1 MDMIHQL
8 LAQGE
13 KYSKEI
19 EGKFDSFVGTPDAR
33 VKDWPLMRFDH
44 MFYMAAGYLIL
55 IALLRFL
62 MSFKSS
68 PLPVKALA
76 TLHNIN
82 LTALSAYMC
91 IEILR
96 QAFFVNNYSLFGNG
110 VDQSPRGY
118 GMARILYIFYLSKI
132 LEFID
137 TMIMAFKKNDRQIS
151 FLHLYHHSSIFFVWW
166 IIIRYGPGGEAYF
179 SAALNSF
186 IHVLMYGYYLWS
198 TFASKLAEGR
208 KPHPFHPTYYKKY
221 ITSMQMTQFTCMLI
235 QSICDLWFIP
245 NHYPRPLV
253 WILFFYMF
261 TMLGL
266 FANFFIRNYIA
277 PKPKAKKA

>member
-1 MDMIHQL
+1 MNDIL
-8 LAQGE
+8 SVCE
-13 KYSKEI
+13 KYGSQAETWFDGHV
-19 EGKFDSFVGTPDAR
+19 GKPDVR
-33 VKDWPLMRFDH
+33 VTEWPLMRFH
-44 MFYMAAGYLIL
+44 EMFIVAFGYLIL
-55 IALLRFL
+55 IAVLRFI
-62 MSFKSS
+62 MSFKST
-68 PLPVKALA
+68 PLPVKTLA

-96 QAFFVNNYSLFGNG
+96 QAFIESNYSLFGNG
-110 VDQSPRGY
+110 VDQSPRGQ

-198 TFASKLAEGR
+198 TFAPKLAEGR
-208 KPHPFHPTYYKKY
+208 KPHPLHPTYYKKY

-235 QSICDLWFIP
+235 QSICDLWFIH
-245 NHYPRPLV
+245 NDYPRPLV
-253 WILFFYMF
+253 WILFYYMF

-277 PKPKAKKA
+277 PKPKSKKA